1 MIASR
6 AMTQKYRG
14 FAGAGVI
21 MVCLFATCACEEE
34 KAPEPD
40 QASESPA
47 VIEPLPVAPKPEPEP
62 EPERPQKK
70 FEDCAPG
77 TQVQIDN
84 PDLEAAIRMKAQKPE
99 GELTTV
105 DLKKLRS
112 LNLAR
117 VQIEEL
123 DICLFHHMTEL
134 RELFIGPVGI
144 DDLSPLSGLKNLE
157 TIGFAMNPITD
168 LSPLAEM
175 TKMDRLDMANT
186 KVTDLS
192 PLSKMT
198 AMTELT
204 LDGSPVEDTTALH
217 GMTKLERLSIKG
229 TKIDDIRFLSEMKDL
244 KFLYINDSP
253 IARDVGQTGV
263 VVKNGAKV
271 ISD

>member
-1 MIASR
+1 MK
-6 AMTQKYRG
+6 QEHRG
-14 FAGAGVI
+14 LPRAGVI
-21 MVCLFATCACEEE
+21 VVCALGLFGCEET
-34 KAPEPD
+34 KAPE
-40 QASESPA
+40 AAKATASPA
-47 VIEPLPVAPKPEPEP
+47 ATEPAPVAPKPEPEA
-62 EPERPQKK
+62 EPERPKK
-70 FEDCAPG
+70 KLEDCAPG

-84 PDLEAAIRMKAQKPE
+84 ADLEAAIRVKAQKPE
-99 GELTTV
+99 GELTTA

-117 VQIEEL
+117 VVIEEL

-157 TIGFAMNPITD
+157 TLGFAMNPVSDI
-168 LSPLAEM
+168 SPLADM

-186 KVTDLS
+186 KVTDLG

-204 LDGSPVEDTTALH
+204 LDGSPVEDTAALH

-229 TKIDDIRFLSEMKDL
+229 TKIGDIKFLSEMKDL

-253 IARDVGQTGV
+253 IAQDVGQTGV
-263 VVKNGAKV
+263 VIKNGAKV